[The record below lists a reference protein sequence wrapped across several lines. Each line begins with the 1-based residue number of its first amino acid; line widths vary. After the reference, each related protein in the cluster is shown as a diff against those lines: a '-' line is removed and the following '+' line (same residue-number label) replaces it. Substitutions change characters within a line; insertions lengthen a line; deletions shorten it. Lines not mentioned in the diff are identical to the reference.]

1 MVVQTDSAK
10 SILALSDKMMDRS
23 SLGHIVEDV
32 KELLKGERELVL
44 VKISRPQNRVAY
56 FLANQSRRDHL
67 TELWFHDVPESVAM
81 LLAADCIS
89 IT

>member
-44 VKISRPQNRVAY
+44 VKISRPQNRVAD
-56 FLANQSRRDHL
+56 FLANRSRRDHL
-67 TELWFHDVPESVAM
+67 TELWFQDVPESVAM